1 MNECRLLGG
10 ALIVVGLYSVL
21 WGKYKEYKDKEAE
34 EILEPVKE
42 GNGQT
47 VDIEANPMPVL
58 RSEESRMVVAVSA
71 PTAAPPMLAVEAP
84 RV

>member
-1 MNECRLLGG
+1 MGG

-21 WGKYKEYKDKEAE
+21 WGKYKEHKDMEAE

-42 GNGQT
+42 GNGQI
-47 VDIEANPMPVL
+47 VDIEANTMQIH
-58 RSEESRMVVAVSA
+58 RSEDTRMSVVAFSA